1 MTVSDTTSQALVSLP
16 SAGGPA
22 TMASMPLDTL
32 SFAGLLLALVAG
44 GLLLMLNRS
53 SRTA

>member
-1 MTVSDTTSQALVSLP
+1 MTASETTSQVLVSLP
-16 SAGGPA
+16 AAGGPA
-22 TMASMPLDTL
+22 AMASVPLDTL

-44 GLLLMLNRS
+44 GLLLVLNRT